1 MSTLITIKKEC
12 YTNTCLNV
20 MKIVFWIIKLLII
33 TCLHFDNTNYK
44 NSFNCSVSAYS
55 LHNARWGIMELET

>member
-20 MKIVFWIIKLLII
+20 MKIVFWMIKLLII
-33 TCLHFDNTNYK
+33 TCLHFDNTNCK
-44 NSFNCSVSAYS
+44 NSFNYSGSAYS
-55 LHNARWGIMELET
+55 LQNAKRGIMELET